1 MHKYED
7 QIENEAAVWANTQSD
22 ILVKGHAFNRAN
34 YILLVYFGI
43 ERNFEYSVNSNL
55 ICSTFYHCKNSTCS
69 LDPDPI
75 ENSKIENLWTV
86 NTHFSTKL
94 FCVSICILRF
104 NQKWMWICEC
114 DWICWKMVKVGQVLF
129 LTLLRNALWLSVYS
143 TPHMY
148 KHKIAHST
156 LILWSDGTREETV
169 MSNKAAGKLYRV
181 SICITHF
188 AMWTKRWTQELENAV
203 LACSTCRWQT
213 SNYTSTLS

>member
-1 MHKYED
+1 MSEYAIRHFGKRPRIQSCKLYF
-7 QIENEAAVWANTQSD
+7 ISIFWHWTQFWIFRKFKFD
-22 ILVKGHAFNRAN
+22 LL
-34 YILLVYFGI
+34 YILSLQKFDMFSWS
-43 ERNFEYSVNSNL
+43 RSN
-55 ICSTFYHCKNSTCS
+55 
-69 LDPDPI
+69 
-75 ENSKIENLWTV
+75 ENSKIENLWGV

-143 TPHMY
+143 TLHMCINT
-148 KHKIAHST
+148 KSPIQRS
-156 LILWSDGTREETV
+156 ILWSDGTREEKV